1 MPRPRRARWWVLLA
15 IPVLV
20 VGYLGITFVQVR
32 SAAGRD
38 DRTPV
43 DAIVVLGAA
52 QYDGRPS
59 PVLKRRLDHALELYR
74 ADVAPEIVLTGG
86 KRDGDRSTEAFTGFK
101 YLPQAGV
108 PDDALVI
115 ISDGA
120 NTWESLAAAARQLK
134 AQGDNRIVLVS
145 DPYHNERLLGTA
157 EELGLSAGVSSTGAE
172 ASLRQLAGETAAVAL
187 GRLIGY
193 RRLLRLG

>member
-1 MPRPRRARWWVLLA
+1 VPRPRRARWWVLLA

-86 KRDGDRSTEAFTGFK
+86 KRDGDRFTEAFTGFK
-101 YLPQAGV
+101 YLRQAGV

-157 EELGLSAGVSSTGAE
+157 EELGLSAGVSSTGAQ

>member
-1 MPRPRRARWWVLLA
+1 MPRPRRARWWVLFA

-86 KRDGDRSTEAFTGFK
+86 KRDGDRFTEAFTGFK
-101 YLPQAGV
+101 YLRQAGV

>member
-74 ADVAPEIVLTGG
+74 ADVAPEIMLTGG
-86 KRDGDRSTEAFTGFK
+86 KRDGDRFTEAFTGFK
-101 YLPQAGV
+101 YLRQAGV

>member
-1 MPRPRRARWWVLLA
+1 M
-15 IPVLV
+15 LV

-86 KRDGDRSTEAFTGFK
+86 KRDGDRFTEAFTGFK
-101 YLPQAGV
+101 YLRQAGV